1 MQSFAIV
8 LQNVTKRFKDTEV
21 LRNITVSFAEGKIH
35 GIVGRNGS
43 GKTVLFKCIC
53 GLMHPDKGAIIV
65 QGKKVGL
72 DVDIPKGVGAIIESP
87 GFLPNFSGRKNLKFL
102 ADINKVVDE
111 ERIKECMSIG

>member
-65 QGKKVGL
+65 QGKKS
-72 DVDIPKGVGAIIESP
+72 D
-87 GFLPNFSGRKNLKFL
+87 
-102 ADINKVVDE
+102 
-111 ERIKECMSIG
+111 